1 LSRKTDLALDFIYSF
16 LHVFD
21 AVGRMVWSKIIGANT
36 SETNIPVNKLSGGL
50 YLLKLTINGSQN
62 EIHKIIVQ

>member
-1 LSRKTDLALDFIYSF
+1 MNLNLSGNTTHIEIGL
-16 LHVFD
+16 FD

-50 YLLKLTINGSQN
+50 YLLKLTINRAFGRAILLNKTS
-62 EIHKIIVQ
+62 